1 MGANSELSDFQS
13 AVRTA
18 LGERWKWFVFQGIVM
33 LALGCLA
40 VAEPVIASVAADIYI
55 GWLFLFSGL
64 LGLVTMFS
72 ARDASAF
79 FWILLTSA
87 LSLAVGIL
95 LIWKPDEGAVSLT
108 LVLTA
113 FFIAEGAFQV
123 GTSISYRD
131 VLPGSWGSLL
141 ASGITDLVL
150 AGLIIYFWGL
160 IIDFWPQS
168 ASWTLG
174 LIVGTN
180 LISDSQFS

>member
-1 MGANSELSDFQS
+1 
-13 AVRTA
+13 
-18 LGERWKWFVFQGIVM
+18 
-33 LALGCLA
+33 
-40 VAEPVIASVAADIYI
+40 
-55 GWLFLFSGL
+55 
-64 LGLVTMFS
+64 
-72 ARDASAF
+72 
-79 FWILLTSA
+79 
-87 LSLAVGIL
+87 
-95 LIWKPDEGAVSLT
+95 LIWKPDEGTVSLT

-150 AGLIIYFWGL
+150 AGLIIYFW
-160 IIDFWPQS
+160 PQS

-180 LISDSQFS
+180 LISTGLAILMTAIEVRKVGKSR

>member
-1 MGANSELSDFQS
+1 V
-13 AVRTA
+13 VR
-18 LGERWKWFVFQGIVM
+18 FQGIVM
-33 LALGCLA
+33 
-40 VAEPVIASVAADIYI
+40 
-55 GWLFLFSGL
+55 

-95 LIWKPDEGAVSLT
+95 LIWKPDEGTVSLT

-150 AGLIIYFWGL
+150 AGLIIYFWGSSL
-160 IIDFWPQS
+160 IFGRRVRVGRS
-168 ASWTLG
+168 ALSWAP
-174 LIVGTN
+174 I
-180 LISDSQFS
+180 